1 MQSKPPPP
9 QRLVQKKQ
17 ISISRTL
24 RLISSTTIVSLELH
38 TIMPKSKKLISWNVN
53 GIRAVL
59 KKGFPDWMVT
69 ENPDVLCLQEIK
81 AMEDQVDYDFPGYHQ
96 HWYSAE
102 KKGYSGT
109 LILSKVNPLSVSYG
123 LGMAEYDQEGRVITV
138 EYSTYFLVNVYTP
151 NSKNELQRLEY
162 RTQQWDALYLK
173 HLKELEKT
181 KPVVTC
187 GDFNVAHK
195 EIDLKNPKTNKRN
208 AGFTI
213 EEREAFNNYIQSGF
227 IDTFREFNQEPDQ
240 YTWWSYRMGARSRN
254 VGWRIDYF
262 LISKSLRTK
271 LKNAF
276 ILNEVLGSDHCPVG
290 IEIL

>member
-1 MQSKPPPP
+1 
-9 QRLVQKKQ
+9 
-17 ISISRTL
+17 
-24 RLISSTTIVSLELH
+24 
-38 TIMPKSKKLISWNVN
+38 MPKTNKLISWNVN

-59 KKGFPDWMVT
+59 NKGFSDWMSR
-69 ENPDVLCLQEIK
+69 EDPDVLCLQEIK

-109 LILSKVNPLSVSYG
+109 LVLSKVKPQSVNYG
-123 LGMAEYDQEGRVITV
+123 LGISEHDQEGRVITV
-138 EYSTYFLVNVYTP
+138 EYANYFLVNVYTP
-151 NSKNELQRLEY
+151 NSKNELQRLDY

-173 HLKELEKT
+173 YLKDLEKT

-195 EIDLKNPKTNKRN
+195 EIDLKNPKTNQRN

-213 EEREAFNNYIQSGF
+213 EERTAFDNYIQSGF

-262 LISKSLRTK
+262 LISQNLRTK

-276 ILNEVLGSDHCPVG
+276 ILNEVMGSDHCPVG

>member
-1 MQSKPPPP
+1 MFACW
-9 QRLVQKKQ
+9 
-17 ISISRTL
+17 
-24 RLISSTTIVSLELH
+24 
-38 TIMPKSKKLISWNVN
+38 IMAKAKTFISWNVN

-59 KKGFPDWMVT
+59 KKGFVDWIT
-69 ENPDVLCLQEIK
+69 ETDPDVLCLQEIK
-81 AMEDQVDYDFPGYHQ
+81 AEEHQVDYDFPGYHE

-109 LILSKVNPLSVSYG
+109 LILSKVKPKSVSYG
-123 LGMAEYDQEGRVITV
+123 LGIDEHDKEGRVITV
-138 EYSTYFLVNVYTP
+138 EYPSYYLVNVYTP
-151 NSKNELQRLEY
+151 NSKNELQRLDY
-162 RTQQWDALYLK
+162 RTQTWDRLFLE
-173 HLKELEKT
+173 HLQELEKT
-181 KPVVTC
+181 KPVITC

-213 EEREAFNNYIQSGF
+213 EERTAFENYIEAGF

-262 LISKSLRTK
+262 LISSNFRKR
-271 LKNAF
+271 LKKAF
-276 ILNEVLGSDHCPVG
+276 ILQEVMGSDHCPVG
-290 IEIL
+290 ITIT